1 MLHGAFTVCAR
12 GIFWGAL
19 CAMTLHPV
27 AAIPAS
33 TEPASVQVFTTAQL
47 PTLRR
52 LDRATQVWVL
62 DSIETP
68 LNALSFPYPG
78 NEDAARRQAVSLINS
93 PRGRAVLA
101 QLRRTAQAVALAWQS
116 GIEKLPAVLI
126 DHHYVVYGD
135 YDVQVAV
142 ERVALFKADAIRE
155 ETDLKKQVHAPSVE
169 RVRQALAT
177 EMSATY
183 AQ

>member
-1 MLHGAFTVCAR
+1 MHGVFTVRAS

-52 LDRATQVWVL
+52 LDRATRVWVL
-62 DSIETP
+62 DTIENP
-68 LNALSFPYPG
+68 LKTLSFPYPG
-78 NEDAARRQAVSLINS
+78 NEEAARRQAVSLINS
-93 PRGRAVLA
+93 PRGQAVLA
-101 QLRRTAQAVALAWQS
+101 QLRSTAQAVALAWQS

-126 DHHYVVYGD
+126 DHHYAVYGD

-142 ERVALFKADAIRE
+142 ERVALFRAHAIRQ
-155 ETDLKKQVHAPSVE
+155 ETARDAPIRAPSVE

-183 AQ
+183 AH